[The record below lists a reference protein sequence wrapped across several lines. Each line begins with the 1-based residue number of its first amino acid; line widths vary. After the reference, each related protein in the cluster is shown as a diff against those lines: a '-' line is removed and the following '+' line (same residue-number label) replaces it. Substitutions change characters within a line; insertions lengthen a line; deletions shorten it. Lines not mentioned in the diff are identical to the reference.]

1 MQQPI
6 KINRVLLAAALA
18 VLFGATSAHAQS
30 GKDASGMSKEESSQ
44 RSSSGAGDASSA
56 APASSGSPA
65 TSGTSAAG
73 ASDSGKSMSKADQN
87 IARELAQANLAEI
100 EAGQLALSQSKN
112 DQVKTFAQK
121 MIDDHTQ
128 AQKDLEQLA
137 QAKGM
142 SLPTEPDR
150 KHKAAAKKLSA
161 LEGDKFD
168 KQYMSQGGLKDHRD
182 THRMLER
189 AQNRTSDPELKAL
202 VEKVTPIIGQHLT
215 MAKDVSDSTKTTSGG
230 SMGPAGTSS
239 SGSSGDDASKA
250 GASGTSGS
258 SNTTSPGK

>member
-1 MQQPI
+1 MKQPPI
-6 KINRVLLAAALA
+6 KRNRMLLMAALA
-18 VLFGATSAHAQS
+18 VLFGASSVQAQS
-30 GKDASGMSKEESSQ
+30 GKDDAGMSKEQSSQ
-44 RSSSGAGDASSA
+44 TSPSEKSDASSA
-56 APASSGSPA
+56 APATSGASTTP
-65 TSGTSAAG
+65 GTSAAG
-73 ASDSGKSMSKADQN
+73 TSDSGKSLSKADQN
-87 IARELAQANLAEI
+87 IVRELAQANLAEI
-100 EAGQLALSQSKN
+100 EAGKLALSQSKN
-112 DQVKTFAQK
+112 DDVKTFAQK

-128 AQKDLEQLA
+128 SQKDLEQLA
-137 QAKGM
+137 QAKGV

-189 AQNRTSDPELKAL
+189 AQNRANDPELKAL
-202 VEKVTPIIGQHLT
+202 VEKATPIVGQHLT
-215 MAKDVSDSTKTTSGG
+215 MAKEVSDSKKTTSG

-239 SGSSGDDASKA
+239 SSGDAGKA

-258 SNTTSPGK
+258 SSTTSPGKQ